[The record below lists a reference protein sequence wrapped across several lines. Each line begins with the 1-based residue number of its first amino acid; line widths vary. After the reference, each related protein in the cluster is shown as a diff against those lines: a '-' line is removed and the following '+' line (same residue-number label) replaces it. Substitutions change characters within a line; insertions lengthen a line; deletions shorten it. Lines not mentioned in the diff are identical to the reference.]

1 MIDEIKVTD
10 EWQLYAKGRD
20 FLSKKNVY
28 NDTDKAYR
36 FYNGD
41 QWRGIKSGVIQPI
54 TYNIIKPIVKYKT
67 GVINGNGYSIVFSP
81 NNFDDERFQIDM
93 TELCDQIN
101 EYISILWEKKK
112 VNAVT
117 RDILKDAC
125 IIGEGIIYIN
135 YSLEDGEIEPELI
148 DKNNILYENENN
160 SNINEQEYI
169 LIVTRKSLRAIRREA
184 RRNKELG
191 LNSLDDEDIANI
203 VSDSDTKQQPG
214 DESKEELHHMV
225 TVITK
230 FYKNEETGTIWLKKS
245 TREAVI
251 EDERDLGLKKYP
263 IAHFVWEELKGSAR
277 GMGEVINL
285 IPNQIEINKT
295 ATRRS
300 LAVMTSAYP
309 KLIVD
314 RKKISNP
321 DSITKVGSAIFT
333 ENQTV
338 DDVRQVAGYLTPANI
353 SSDSQIFQ
361 EELINNTQELAG
373 AGDSVT
379 GQINPE
385 RASGQAILAV
395 QQASEQ
401 SLTEQVIRFK
411 DFLENIAAIIF
422 EMWKV
427 YTPKEGKRIVVKE
440 SLNNLKSKPENNIPN
455 VKDVNPY
462 SAEME
467 NMEQQQSDNLD
478 MNILDSSVGYGQE
491 IANIEAD
498 TKDIEDKD
506 VYVSKVIDRD
516 TIEKLEVN
524 IKIDVSPN
532 TPFDKYAREQSF
544 ENLMT
549 NGLITF
555 EEYAKYLPAD
565 SSMPK
570 EVLTNILN
578 DRQENEAKIN
588 KIEQMAN
595 EKKAEMDSMMMQAEN
610 ESDNMLPAENMQGN
624 KLPFYNDVKST

>member
-1 MIDEIKVTD
+1 MIDDVKITD
-10 EWQLYAKGRD
+10 EWQLYSKGRD

-81 NNFDDERFQIDM
+81 NNFDDERFQIEM
-93 TELCDQIN
+93 TDLCEQIN

-112 VNAVT
+112 VNSVT

-169 LIVTRKSLRAIRREA
+169 LIVTRKSLRAVRREA

-191 LNSLDDEDIANI
+191 LNSLDDEAIANI
-203 VSDSDTKQQPG
+203 VSDSDTKEQPG

-225 TVITK
+225 TVVTK
-230 FYKNEETGTIWLKKS
+230 FYKNEDTNTIWVKKS

-251 EDERDLGLKKYP
+251 EDERDLQLKKYP

-395 QQASEQ
+395 QQSSEQ

-411 DFLENIAAIIF
+411 DFLEDIAAIIF

-549 NGLITF
+549 NRLITF

-588 KIEQMAN
+588 QIEQMAN
-595 EKKAEMDSMMMQAEN
+595 EKKAEMDSMMIQAEN
-610 ESDNMLPAENMQGN
+610 EADNILPAENMQGN
-624 KLPFYNDVKST
+624 KLPFYNDVR

>member
-1 MIDEIKVTD
+1 MIDEIKATG
-10 EWQLYAKGRD
+10 EWQLYTKGRD

-81 NNFDDERFQIDM
+81 NNFDDERFQIEM
-93 TELCDQIN
+93 TDLCEQIN

-112 VNAVT
+112 VNAFT
-117 RDILKDAC
+117 RNILKDAC
-125 IIGEGIIYIN
+125 IIGEGIIYLN
-135 YSLEDGEIEPELI
+135 YNSEDGEIEPELI

-169 LIVTRKSLRAIRREA
+169 LVVTRKSLRAVRREA

-191 LNSLDDEDIANI
+191 LNTLDDEDIANI
-203 VSDSDTKQQPG
+203 VSDSDTKEQPG

-230 FYKNEETGTIWLKKS
+230 FYKNEDTDTIWIKKS

-251 EDERDLGLKKYP
+251 ENERDLGLKKYP

-361 EELINNTQELAG
+361 EELINKTQELAG

-395 QQASEQ
+395 QQSSEQ

-411 DFLENIAAIIF
+411 DFLEDIAAIIF

-427 YTPKEGKRIVVKE
+427 YTPEEGKRIIVKE
-440 SLNNLKSKPENNIPN
+440 SLNELKSKPENNIPTIEGT
-455 VKDVNPY
+455 NPY
-462 SAEME
+462 AEQTEDIE
-467 NMEQQQSDNLD
+467 NEDELNRKIIDN
-478 MNILDSSVGYGQE
+478 NIGYGQE

-506 VYVSKVIDRD
+506 IYVSKIISKDI
-516 TIEKLEVN
+516 IEKLEVN

-570 EVLTNILN
+570 DTLTNILK

-588 KIEQMAN
+588 RIEQMAN
-595 EKKAEMDSMMMQAEN
+595 EKKAEMDSMMTEAEG
-610 ESDNMLPAENMQGN
+610 EAENMLPAQNMQDN
-624 KLPFYNDVKST
+624 KLPFYNDVR

>member
-10 EWQLYAKGRD
+10 EWQLYSKGRD

-81 NNFDDERFQIDM
+81 NNFDDERFQIEM
-93 TELCDQIN
+93 TELCEQIN

-169 LIVTRKSLRAIRREA
+169 LIVTRKSLRAVRREA

-191 LNSLDDEDIANI
+191 LNSLDDEAIANI
-203 VSDSDTKQQPG
+203 VSDSDTKEQPG

-225 TVITK
+225 TVVTK
-230 FYKNEETGTIWLKKS
+230 FYKNEDTNTIWVKKS

-251 EDERDLGLKKYP
+251 EDERDLQLKKYP

-338 DDVRQVAGYLTPANI
+338 DDVRQVAGYLTPASI

-395 QQASEQ
+395 QQSSEQ

-411 DFLENIAAIIF
+411 DFLEDIAAIIF

-455 VKDVNPY
+455 INGVNPY

-516 TIEKLEVN
+516 TIEKLQVN

-544 ENLMT
+544 ENLMI

-588 KIEQMAN
+588 QIEQMAN

-610 ESDNMLPAENMQGN
+610 DADSMLPAESIQGN
-624 KLPFYNDVKST
+624 KLPFYNDVR

>member
-1 MIDEIKVTD
+1 MIDEIKATG
-10 EWQLYAKGRD
+10 EWQLYTKGRD

-41 QWRGIKSGVIQPI
+41 QWRGIKNGVIQPI

-81 NNFDDERFQIDM
+81 NNFDDERFQIEM
-93 TELCDQIN
+93 TDLCEQIN

-112 VNAVT
+112 VNAFT
-117 RDILKDAC
+117 RNILKDAC
-125 IIGEGIIYIN
+125 IIGEGIIYLN
-135 YSLEDGEIEPELI
+135 YNSEDGEIEPELI

-169 LIVTRKSLRAIRREA
+169 LIVTRKSLRAVRREA

-191 LNSLDDEDIANI
+191 LNTLEDEDIANI
-203 VSDSDTKQQPG
+203 VSDSDTKEQPG

-230 FYKNEETGTIWLKKS
+230 FYKNEDTDTIWIKKS

-251 EDERDLGLKKYP
+251 ENERDLGLKKYP

-309 KLIVD
+309 KLVVD

-333 ENQTV
+333 DDSTV
-338 DDVRQVAGYLTPANI
+338 DDVRNVVGYLTPANI

-361 EELINNTQELAG
+361 EELINKTQELAG

-395 QQASEQ
+395 QQSSEQ

-411 DFLENIAAIIF
+411 DFLEDIAAIIF

-427 YTPKEGKRIVVKE
+427 YTPKEGKRIIVKE
-440 SLNNLKSKPENNIPN
+440 SLNELKSKPENNIPTIEGT
-455 VKDVNPY
+455 NPY
-462 SAEME
+462 AEQTEDIE
-467 NMEQQQSDNLD
+467 NEDELNRKIIDN
-478 MNILDSSVGYGQE
+478 NIGYGQE

-506 VYVSKVIDRD
+506 IYVSKIISKDI
-516 TIEKLEVN
+516 IEKLEVN

-570 EVLTNILN
+570 DTLTNILK

-588 KIEQMAN
+588 RIEQMAN
-595 EKKAEMDSMMMQAEN
+595 EKKAEMDSVMMEAEG
-610 ESDNMLPAENMQGN
+610 EAENMLPAQNMQDN
-624 KLPFYNDVKST
+624 KLPFYNDVR

>member
-1 MIDEIKVTD
+1 MVDEIKVTD
-10 EWQLYAKGRD
+10 EWQLYSKGRD

-93 TELCDQIN
+93 TELCEQIN

-135 YSLEDGEIEPELI
+135 YSLEDGEVEPELI

-169 LIVTRKSLRAIRREA
+169 LIVTRKSLRAVRREA

-191 LNSLDDEDIANI
+191 LNSLDDEAIENI
-203 VSDSDTKQQPG
+203 VSDSNTKEQPG

-225 TVITK
+225 TVVTK
-230 FYKNEETGTIWLKKS
+230 FYKNEDTNTIWIKKS

-251 EDERDLGLKKYP
+251 ENERDLGLKKYP

-395 QQASEQ
+395 QQSSEQ

-411 DFLENIAAIIF
+411 DFLEDIASIIF
-422 EMWKV
+422 EMWKI

-624 KLPFYNDVKST
+624 KLPFYNDVR

>member
-10 EWQLYAKGRD
+10 EWQLYSKGRD

-81 NNFDDERFQIDM
+81 NNFDDERFQIEM

-160 SNINEQEYI
+160 SNVNEQEYI
-169 LIVTRKSLRAIRREA
+169 LIVTRKSLRAVRREA

-191 LNSLDDEDIANI
+191 LNSLDDEAIANI
-203 VSDSDTKQQPG
+203 VSDSDTKEQPG

-225 TVITK
+225 TVVTK
-230 FYKNEETGTIWLKKS
+230 FYKNEDTNTIWVKKS

-251 EDERDLGLKKYP
+251 EDERDLQLKKYP

-338 DDVRQVAGYLTPANI
+338 DDVRQVAGYLTPASI

-395 QQASEQ
+395 QQSSEQ

-411 DFLENIAAIIF
+411 DFLEDIAGIIF

-440 SLNNLKSKPENNIPN
+440 SLNNLKSKPENRIPN
-455 VKDVNPY
+455 INGVNPY

-467 NMEQQQSDNLD
+467 NMEEQQSDNLD

-506 VYVSKVIDRD
+506 VYISKVIDRD
-516 TIEKLEVN
+516 TIEKLQVN

-588 KIEQMAN
+588 QIEQMAN

-610 ESDNMLPAENMQGN
+610 EADNMLPAESMQGN
-624 KLPFYNDVKST
+624 KLPFYNDVR

>member
-1 MIDEIKVTD
+1 MIDEIKATG
-10 EWQLYAKGRD
+10 EWQLYTKGRD

-81 NNFDDERFQIDM
+81 NNFDDERFQIEM
-93 TELCDQIN
+93 TDLCEQIN

-112 VNAVT
+112 VNAFT
-117 RDILKDAC
+117 RNILKDAC
-125 IIGEGIIYIN
+125 IIGEGIIYLN
-135 YSLEDGEIEPELI
+135 YNSEDGEIEPELI

-169 LIVTRKSLRAIRREA
+169 LVVTRKSLRAVRREA

-191 LNSLDDEDIANI
+191 LNTLDDEDIANI
-203 VSDSDTKQQPG
+203 VSDSDTKEQPG

-230 FYKNEETGTIWLKKS
+230 FYKNEDTDTIWIKKS

-251 EDERDLGLKKYP
+251 ENERDLGLKKYP

-361 EELINNTQELAG
+361 EELINKTQELAG

-395 QQASEQ
+395 QQSSEQ

-411 DFLENIAAIIF
+411 DFLEDIAAIIF

-427 YTPKEGKRIVVKE
+427 YTPEEGKRIIVKE
-440 SLNNLKSKPENNIPN
+440 SLNELKSKPENNIPTIEGT
-455 VKDVNPY
+455 NPY
-462 SAEME
+462 AEQTEDIE
-467 NMEQQQSDNLD
+467 NEEELNRKIIDN
-478 MNILDSSVGYGQE
+478 NIGYGQE

-506 VYVSKVIDRD
+506 IYVSKIISKDI
-516 TIEKLEVN
+516 IEKLEVN

-570 EVLTNILN
+570 DTLTNILK

-588 KIEQMAN
+588 RIEQMAN
-595 EKKAEMDSMMMQAEN
+595 EKKAEMDSMMMEAEG
-610 ESDNMLPAENMQGN
+610 EAENMLPAQNMQDN
-624 KLPFYNDVKST
+624 KLPFYNDVR